1 MAIISSNINIS
12 EPYRVNTSISTNSI
26 MIPCNTTTTT
36 TNVNTSFPY
45 TTISG
50 PTAITQGVSYSN
62 KILVE
67 KKHPTEDL
75 SEEHLSSLP
84 YRHLNLSKK
93 TNLKLCEEKQLYYV
107 IDNTEYLRNNVN
119 GYYTTNLTPN
129 PTPALFK
136 TVPSKEDMCVLK
148 SIEESPEDSFPI
160 KYVLDFYNFDKNENF
175 TITVGD
181 NSHKTSNGTECFS
194 VFKIN
199 TEYKEGK
206 NNLFSKTELNTIKK
220 IINKK

>member
-1 MAIISSNINIS
+1 M
-12 EPYRVNTSISTNSI
+12 
-26 MIPCNTTTTT
+26 
-36 TNVNTSFPY
+36 
-45 TTISG
+45 
-50 PTAITQGVSYSN
+50 
-62 KILVE
+62 
-67 KKHPTEDL
+67 
-75 SEEHLSSLP
+75 P

-107 IDNTEYLRNNVN
+107 IDNTNYLLCNNIN
-119 GYYTTNLTPN
+119 AYYTTNLTPN

-136 TVPSKEDMCVLK
+136 TIPSKEDLCVLK

-181 NSHKTSNGTECFS
+181 NSHKTSDGTEYFS